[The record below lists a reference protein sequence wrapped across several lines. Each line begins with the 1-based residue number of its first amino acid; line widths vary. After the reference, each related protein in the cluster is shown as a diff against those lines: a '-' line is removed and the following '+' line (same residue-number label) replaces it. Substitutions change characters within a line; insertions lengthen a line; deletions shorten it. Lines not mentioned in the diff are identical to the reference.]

1 MYQASPGKYTQSKL
15 DPTNGVTT
23 MKMYNKLFDLAFA
36 EPGRQLDAEIKYTNN
51 GGGSG
56 TFSGEKLLNFS
67 LQWDGGLS
75 GCVMKALTFQVDAL
89 RSENIK
95 QITNVLFGVYV
106 DPSKYEEEMAA
117 AGYDVSGLS
126 PSYYYV
132 DYGYFWIDRSDSNTG
147 YSYKEDRYSF
157 QCYDA
162 ISQLSLPSTL
172 SRTHK
177 MWKYVK
183 SQRKEKDPQTEAD
196 FLVYYLLTGTW
207 AKVSPQSKLALKPN
221 GEWKA
226 VYEGLTVREA
236 LDDFALAL
244 NWLIVAQQNGY
255 LVINSRKID
264 WNSTANNIYFNDEN
278 YNKGVWLKDTNKC
291 YNNDFGIYYV
301 NDTNIV
307 DYDEMKPVFLKNKI
321 YATATDVGDVTY
333 TTTWNSKPSNC
344 DESEIR
350 IEALC
355 IQGNCKYV
363 ESKWKS
369 SEEKIREEK
378 VKAEVNNWSRRWLKV
393 NDGDE
398 NYKVDFWYL
407 HSFEPNSMPRVA
419 PCDPVKVKLAYT
431 DGYTRA
437 MSNIVNY
444 EGGFEQTVAF
454 DDLSLHGKTLDVF
467 YAQNYYFD
475 DGELPAD
482 FKKYEWIK
490 AVPSDKF
497 DVVESRF
504 IPSGL
509 FDVNSAFEI
518 KFKPLKDGKSGT
530 DYNEVCGDA
539 GSNRVQCTP
548 TNLYVAVYTDSGM
561 KDISYKGEYNK
572 APQTVYLCRDFV
584 KHNGTQIW
592 KNTYN
597 DGMTTVAKNR
607 NLKIGNYSYF
617 GRSEPFKIYGFKF
630 WEDRSTGIL
639 AHDLVPGMLGAQV
652 LFYDKATGAF
662 LIPDRGEYIAGNGND
677 DEKEEVTE

>member
-15 DPTNGVTT
+15 DPTTDTGIAT
-23 MKMYNKLFDLAFA
+23 MKMYNELFDLAFA
-36 EPGRQLDAEIKYTNN
+36 EPGRQLDAEIKYTTNS
-51 GGGSG
+51 GGSG

-67 LQWDGGLS
+67 LQWDSGLS
-75 GCVMKALTFQVDAL
+75 GCVMKALTFQVNAL

-106 DPSKYEEEMAA
+106 DPSKYEEEMTA

-132 DYGYFWIDRSDSNTG
+132 DYGYFWVDRSDSNTG

-162 ISQLSLPSTL
+162 VSQLSLSSTL

-177 MWKYVK
+177 MWKYIK
-183 SQRKEKDPQTEAD
+183 EQREQDDPQTEAD

-226 VYEGLTVREA
+226 VYEGLTAREA

-244 NWLIVAQQNGY
+244 NWLIVAQQSGY

-291 YNNDFGIYYV
+291 YNNDFGIYSLD
-301 NDTNIV
+301 DTNIV

-333 TTTWNSKPSNC
+333 TTTWSSKPSNC

-363 ESKWKS
+363 EGKWKS
-369 SEEKIREEK
+369 STDSVIEEK
-378 VKAEVNNWSRRWLKV
+378 VKAEVDNWARRWLKV
-393 NDGDE
+393 NDGDDD
-398 NYKVDFWYL
+398 YKIDFWYL

-431 DGYTRA
+431 EGYTRA
-437 MSNIVNY
+437 MANTVNY

-475 DGELPAD
+475 DGEQPAD
-482 FKKYEWIK
+482 FEKYEWIK
-490 AVPSDKF
+490 AISGHGCK
-497 DVVESRF
+497 F
-504 IPSGL
+504 IPSGS
-509 FDVNSAFEI
+509 FGVNSAFEV
-518 KFKPLKDGKSGT
+518 KFKPLKDGSSNSGDT
-530 DYNEVCGDA
+530 DYNEICGDA
-539 GSNRVQCTP
+539 GYNRVACT
-548 TNLYVAVYTDSGM
+548 TKYLAVFVYTDSGT
-561 KDISYKGEYNK
+561 KSAGYYGEYNT

-592 KNTYN
+592 ANTYD
-597 DGMTTVAKNR
+597 DGKTKLPGNARLV
-607 NLKIGNYSYF
+607 LGNYAYF
-617 GRSEPFKIYGFKF
+617 GRSEPYKIYGFKF
-630 WEDRSTGIL
+630 WEDRDTGIL
-639 AHDLVPGMLGAQV
+639 VHDLVPGMLGKQV
-652 LFYDKATGAF
+652 LFYDKATGSY
-662 LIPDRGEYIAGNGND
+662 LIPNIGEYIAGNGDD
-677 DEKEEVTE
+677 DEEEVTE

>member
-15 DPTNGVTT
+15 DPTTDTGVAT

-75 GCVMKALTFQVDAL
+75 GCVMKALTFEVDAL

-106 DPSKYEEEMAA
+106 DPSKYEEEMTAE
-117 AGYDVSGLS
+117 GYDVSNLS

-132 DYGYFWIDRSDSNTG
+132 DYGYFWVDRGDSNTG

-183 SQRKEKDPQTEAD
+183 SQRKEEDPQTEAD

-244 NWLIVAQQNGY
+244 NWLIVAQQSGY

-264 WNSTANNIYFNDEN
+264 WSSDANNIYFNDEN

-291 YNNDFGIYYV
+291 YNNDFEIY
-301 NDTNIV
+301 NADESNLI

-321 YATATDVGDVTY
+321 YATATDVGDMTY
-333 TTTWNSKPSNC
+333 TTTWSSKPSNC

-369 SEEKIREEK
+369 NADSVIEEK
-378 VKAEVNNWSRRWLKV
+378 VKAEVDNWSRRWMKV
-393 NDGDE
+393 NDGDDG
-398 NYKVDFWYL
+398 YKVDFWYL

-431 DGYTRA
+431 NGYTRA
-437 MSNIVNY
+437 MSNTINY

-475 DGELPAD
+475 DGQQPNE
-482 FKKYEWIK
+482 FKKCDWVKKI
-490 AVPSDKF
+490 D
-497 DVVESRF
+497 
-504 IPSGL
+504 SGYDNYFQL
-509 FDVNSAFEI
+509 PNRAFGVNSAMEV
-518 KFKPLKDGKSGT
+518 KFKVIDAYSEICGDCNWNGT
-530 DYNEVCGDA
+530 DGNYVNCNLTELSCG
-539 GSNRVQCTP
+539 VF
-548 TNLYVAVYTDSGM
+548 TDSGT
-561 KDISYKGEYNK
+561 KRFAHKGNYGDSV
-572 APQTVYLCRDFV
+572 QTLYFCRDYV
-584 KHNGTQIW
+584 NLNGTTIW
-592 KNTYN
+592 ANTSVDAKEKTYGGVVCIGASQRLYN
-597 DGMTTVAKNR
+597 RAPC
-607 NLKIGNYSYF
+607 Y
-617 GRSEPFKIYGFKF
+617 IYGFKY
-630 WEDRSTGIL
+630 WDDKSAGIL
-639 AHDLVPGMLGAQV
+639 QYDLVPGKIGDYVVMYNRADGSYLIPAR
-652 LFYDKATGAF
+652 GAF
-662 LIPDRGEYIAGNGND
+662 IAGN
-677 DEKEEVTE
+677 DEEEVTK

>member
-1 MYQASPGKYTQSKL
+1 MYQASPGKYTHSKL
-15 DPTNGVTT
+15 DPINGIQT

-56 TFSGEKLLNFS
+56 KFSGEKLLNFS

-75 GCVMKALTFQVDAL
+75 GCVMKALTFQVDGL
-89 RSENIK
+89 RSENINK
-95 QITNVLFGVYV
+95 ITNVLFGVYV
-106 DPSKYEEEMAA
+106 DPSKYEEEMTAS
-117 AGYDVSGLS
+117 GYDVSGLS

-132 DYGYFWIDRSDSNTG
+132 DYGYFWVDRSDSNTG

-172 SRTHK
+172 SRTHNL
-177 MWKYVK
+177 WKYVK
-183 SQRKEKDPQTEAD
+183 KQRKEKDPQTEAD

-226 VYEGLTVREA
+226 VYEGLTAREA

-244 NWLIVAQQNGY
+244 NWLIVAQQSGY

-291 YNNDFGIYYV
+291 YNNDFGIYYA

-321 YATATDVGDVTY
+321 YATATDIGDVTY
-333 TTTWNSKPSNC
+333 TTTWNNKPSNC

-363 ESKWKS
+363 EGKWR
-369 SEEKIREEK
+369 ENDEKIIEQK
-378 VKAEVNNWSRRWLKV
+378 VKAEVDNWSRRWLKV

-419 PCDPVKVKLAYT
+419 PCDPIKVKLAYT

-444 EGGFEQTVAF
+444 EGGYDQTVAF

-475 DGELPAD
+475 DGQQPNE
-482 FKKYEWIK
+482 FKKYDWVKGAGDHNNRYVLKYPFGIY
-490 AVPSDKF
+490 
-497 DVVESRF
+497 
-504 IPSGL
+504 
-509 FDVNSAFEI
+509 SAFEL
-518 KFKPLKDGKSGT
+518 KFKATADSG
-530 DYNEVCGDA
+530 YYSSICGN
-539 GSNRVQCTP
+539 GINGGGNFIKCTLNR
-548 TNLYVAVYTDSGM
+548 LSGGVYTDAGTKSFSHNGNYG
-561 KDISYKGEYNK
+561 DSV
-572 APQTVYLCRDFV
+572 QTLYFCRDYV
-584 KHNGTQIW
+584 NLNGVTIW
-592 KNTYN
+592 SNTYA
-597 DGMTTVAKNR
+597 DAKETQYGSSDTFF
-607 NLKIGNYSYF
+607 LLGNYNNLIYPV
-617 GRSEPFKIYGFKF
+617 PFPIYGFKF
-630 WEDRSTGIL
+630 WNDRTTGIL
-639 AHDLVPGMLGAQV
+639 EYDLVPGKIGDYVVMYNRADGSYLLPAS
-652 LFYDKATGAF
+652 GAF
-662 LIPDRGEYIAGNGND
+662 IAGN
-677 DEKEEVTE
+677 DEKEVTK

>member
-15 DPTNGVTT
+15 DPATDTGIAT

-75 GCVMKALTFQVDAL
+75 GCVMKALTFQVDGL
-89 RSENIK
+89 KSENIK

-106 DPSKYEEEMAA
+106 DPSKYEEEMTAL
-117 AGYDVSGLS
+117 GYDVSGLS

-196 FLVYYLLTGTW
+196 FLVYYLLTGTL

-226 VYEGLTVREA
+226 VYEGLTAREA
-236 LDDFALAL
+236 IDDFALAL

-255 LVINSRKID
+255 LIINSRKIN
-264 WNSTANNIYFNDEN
+264 WNSDANNIYFTDEN
-278 YNKGVWLKDTNKC
+278 YNTGVWLKDTNKC
-291 YNNDFGIYYV
+291 YNNDFGIY
-301 NDTNIV
+301 NANETNLV

-321 YATATDVGDVTY
+321 YATATDIGDVTY
-333 TTTWNSKPSNC
+333 TTTWKSKPSNC

-369 SEEKIREEK
+369 SEEKIIEEK

-407 HSFEPNSMPRVA
+407 HSFEANSMPRVA

-437 MSNIVNY
+437 MSNTINY
-444 EGGFEQTVAF
+444 EGGFDQTVAF

-475 DGELPAD
+475 DGQQPNE
-482 FKKYEWIK
+482 FKEYDWIEMPGGATK
-490 AVPSDKF
+490 LILD
-497 DVVESRF
+497 
-504 IPSGL
+504 GL
-509 FDVNSAFEI
+509 FDVNSAVEI
-518 KFKPLKDGKSGT
+518 KFKTRSIAGT
-530 DYNEVCGDA
+530 DDLSACQLWGDQ
-539 GSNRVQCTP
+539 GRTCLRCSTTYFDGC
-548 TNLYVAVYTDSGM
+548 VYTDDGTKWITPVKGDFS
-561 KDISYKGEYNK
+561 DIHTAYE
-572 APQTVYLCRDFV
+572 CRDFV
-584 KHNGTQIW
+584 NL
-592 KNTYN
+592 
-597 DGMTTVAKNR
+597 DGTTVWSNIYDDKKEKYPDSR
-607 NLKIGNYSYF
+607 RLLIGNSTYF
-617 GRSEPFKIYGFKF
+617 GYAGITKIYRLKY
-630 WEDRSTGIL
+630 WDDRTTGIL
-639 AHDLVPGMLGAQV
+639 KYDLIPGKIGTQV
-652 LFYDKATGAF
+652 LFYNRANGSYVLAPSNWT
-662 LIPDRGEYIAGNGND
+662 AGNDND
-677 DEKEEVTE
+677 EVTE

>member
-1 MYQASPGKYTQSKL
+1 MYQASPGKYTHLKL
-15 DPTNGVTT
+15 DPTTEAGIHT

-36 EPGRQLDAEIKYTNN
+36 EPGRQLDAEIKYTQN
-51 GGGSG
+51 GGGTG

-75 GCVMKALTFQVDAL
+75 GCVMKALTFQVDGL
-89 RSENIK
+89 RSENINK
-95 QITNVLFGVYV
+95 ITNVLFGVYV
-106 DPSKYEEEMAA
+106 DPAKYEEEMTAS
-117 AGYDVSGLS
+117 GYDVSGLS

-132 DYGYFWIDRSDSNTG
+132 DYGYFWVDRSDSNTG

-183 SQRKEKDPQTEAD
+183 SQSKEKDPQTEAD

-244 NWLIVAQQNGY
+244 NWLIIAQQNGY

-264 WNSTANNIYFNDEN
+264 WSSDANNIYFNDEN

-291 YNNDFGIYYV
+291 YNNDFGIY
-301 NDTNIV
+301 NADETNLI

-321 YATATDVGDVTY
+321 YSTATDIGDVTY

-355 IQGNCKYV
+355 IQGNCKYI
-363 ESKWKS
+363 ESKWRGND
-369 SEEKIREEK
+369 EKIVEEK
-378 VKAEVNNWSRRWLKV
+378 VKTEVNNWSRRWLKV

-419 PCDPVKVKLAYT
+419 PCDPVKVKLSYT

-437 MSNIVNY
+437 MSNTINY
-444 EGGFEQTVAF
+444 EGGFDQTVAF
-454 DDLSLHGKTLDVF
+454 DDLSIHGKTLDVF

-475 DGELPAD
+475 DGQQPNEFIKCDWIEIPAG
-482 FKKYEWIK
+482 ETS
-490 AVPSDKF
+490 AVLN
-497 DVVESRF
+497 
-504 IPSGL
+504 GL
-509 FDVNSAFEI
+509 FDVNSAVEI
-518 KFKPLKDGKSGT
+518 KFKPLSNTNDLDDAQLWGDRGRTCLRCSTTIFDGSI
-530 DYNEVCGDA
+530 
-539 GSNRVQCTP
+539 
-548 TNLYVAVYTDSGM
+548 YTDEGTKWVTPIKGDLSG
-561 KDISYKGEYNK
+561 IQIAYE
-572 APQTVYLCRDFV
+572 CRDFV
-584 KHNGTQIW
+584 NFNGVTVWSNI
-592 KNTYN
+592 YN
-597 DGMTTVAKNR
+597 DKKEKLPDSR
-607 NLKIGNYSYF
+607 RLLIGKSSYF
-617 GRSEPFKIYGFKF
+617 GLAGNTRIYNLKY
-630 WEDRSTGIL
+630 WDDRTTGIL
-639 AHDLVPGMLGAQV
+639 KYDLIPGKIGTQV
-652 LFYDKATGAF
+652 LFYNRANGSYF
-662 LIPDRGEYIAGNGND
+662 LVPTSWTAGND
-677 DEKEEVTE
+677 EVTK

>member
-15 DPTNGVTT
+15 DPTTDTGVAT

-75 GCVMKALTFQVDAL
+75 GCVMKALTFQVDGL

-106 DPSKYEEEMAA
+106 DPAKYEEEMTAS
-117 AGYDVSGLS
+117 GYDVSGLS

-172 SRTHK
+172 NRTHK

-226 VYEGLTVREA
+226 VYEGMTAREA
-236 LDDFALAL
+236 IDDFALAL

-255 LVINSRKID
+255 LVINSRKINWSSD
-264 WNSTANNIYFNDEN
+264 ANNIYFTDEN
-278 YNKGVWLKDTNKC
+278 YNTGVWLKDTNKC
-291 YNNDFGIYYV
+291 YNNDFGIY
-301 NDTNIV
+301 NANETNLV

-321 YATATDVGDVTY
+321 YATATDIGDVTY
-333 TTTWNSKPSNC
+333 TTTWKSKPSNC

-369 SEEKIREEK
+369 SEEKVIKEK
-378 VKAEVNNWSRRWLKV
+378 VKAEVDNWSRRWLKV

-437 MSNIVNY
+437 MSNTINY
-444 EGGFEQTVAF
+444 EGGFDQTIAF

-475 DGELPAD
+475 DGQQPNE
-482 FKKYEWIK
+482 FKEYDWIEM
-490 AVPSDKF
+490 PGGETRLILD
-497 DVVESRF
+497 
-504 IPSGL
+504 GL
-509 FDVNSAFEI
+509 FDVNSAVEI
-518 KFKPLKDGKSGT
+518 KFKTRSITDNLDACQLWGDRGRTCLRCSTTYFDG
-530 DYNEVCGDA
+530 C
-539 GSNRVQCTP
+539 
-548 TNLYVAVYTDSGM
+548 VYTDDGTKWITPVKGDFS
-561 KDISYKGEYNK
+561 DIHTAYE
-572 APQTVYLCRDFV
+572 CRDFV
-584 KHNGTQIW
+584 NLNGTTVWSNIYDD
-592 KNTYN
+592 KKEKLPDSRRLLIGYS
-597 DGMTTVAKNR
+597 TT
-607 NLKIGNYSYF
+607 F
-617 GRSEPFKIYGFKF
+617 GDAGITKIYRLKY
-630 WEDRSTGIL
+630 WDDRTTGIL
-639 AHDLVPGMLGAQV
+639 KYDLIPGKIGSQV
-652 LFYDKATGAF
+652 LFYNQANGSYVLAPSNWT
-662 LIPDRGEYIAGNGND
+662 AGNDN
-677 DEKEEVTE
+677 EEVTE

>member
-15 DPTNGVTT
+15 DPTTDTGIQT

-36 EPGRQLDAEIKYTNN
+36 EPGRQLDAEIKYTQN
-51 GGGSG
+51 GGGTG

-75 GCVMKALTFQVDAL
+75 GCVMKALTFQVDGL
-89 RSENIK
+89 RSENINK
-95 QITNVLFGVYV
+95 ITNVLFGVYV
-106 DPSKYEEEMAA
+106 DPAKYEEEMTAS
-117 AGYDVSGLS
+117 GYDVSGLS

-132 DYGYFWIDRSDSNTG
+132 DYGYFWVDRSDSNTG

-264 WNSTANNIYFNDEN
+264 WSSDANNIYFNDEN

-291 YNNDFGIYYV
+291 YNNDFGIY
-301 NDTNIV
+301 NADETNLI

-321 YATATDVGDVTY
+321 YSTATDIGDVTY

-363 ESKWKS
+363 ESKYRGNDDS
-369 SEEKIREEK
+369 IIEQK
-378 VKAEVNNWSRRWLKV
+378 VKAEVDNWSRRWLKV

-419 PCDPVKVKLAYT
+419 PCDPVKVKLSYT

-437 MSNIVNY
+437 MSNTINY
-444 EGGFEQTVAF
+444 EGGFDQTVAF
-454 DDLSLHGKTLDVF
+454 DDLSIHGKTLDVF

-475 DGELPAD
+475 DGQQPNE
-482 FKKYEWIK
+482 FKKYDWIK
-490 AVPSDKF
+490 KDSVGYDKYF
-497 DVVESRF
+497 QLADSF
-504 IPSGL
+504 G
-509 FDVNSAFEI
+509 VNSAVEVKI
-518 KFKPLKDGKSGT
+518 KFDGTEGWA
-530 DYNEVCGDA
+530 EVCGGRD
-539 GSNRVQCTP
+539 
-548 TNLYVAVYTDSGM
+548 NLNNIGNSINCKPDNLEMLVYTDNGS
-561 KDISYKGEYNK
+561 IPVEAKGTYND
-572 APQTVYLCRDFV
+572 AVHTVYFCRDFINV
-584 KHNGTQIW
+584 DGVTKWTNTSVDGK
-592 KNTYN
+592 KNYY
-597 DGMTTVAKNR
+597 DGKFKIGATR
-607 NLKIGNYSYF
+607 NLYNTSAPI
-617 GRSEPFKIYGFKF
+617 PIYGFKM
-630 WEDRSTGIL
+630 WKDRTTGIL
-639 AHDLVPGMLGAQV
+639 DYDLVPGKIGDYVVMYNKV
-652 LFYDKATGAF
+652 TGSY
-662 LIPDRGEYIAGNGND
+662 LIPAMGSFVVGN
-677 DEKEEVTE
+677 DEKEVTK